1 MATNELSLMERVA
14 LTRLRRFE
22 RVAVAAEYSGSP
34 IWQRLA
40 HQAARSAVRDALLAA
55 SARGDREAAQR
66 LTEDLEAA

>member
-22 RVAVAAEYSGSP
+22 RVSAVAQGSGSP

-40 HQAARSAVRDALLAA
+40 HQAARAAYRDALLAA

-66 LTEDLEAA
+66 LTKDLEAA

>member
-22 RVAVAAEYSGSP
+22 RVAVVAEQSDSA

-40 HQAARSAVRDALLAA
+40 RQAARSAYRDALLAA

-66 LTEDLEAA
+66 LTESLEAA